1 MPKIIKN
8 LEARLIEEAEKQ
20 ITQNGYAATTM
31 RSVAKGCGVGVG
43 TVYNYFSCKEEL
55 VAKFLLKDWNEALAD
70 FDAISANSQTV
81 RPVARHIYDCLTAF
95 ARQHAA
101 IFQDFAASASFG
113 ASYSQYH
120 RLLRQQLATP
130 LRKFCENDF
139 AAEFAAESLL
149 TWTMASKDFD
159 ELFGMLEKLF

>member
-1 MPKIIKN
+1 MPKIIEN

-20 ITQNGYAATTM
+20 IAQNGYGAMTM
-31 RSVAKGCGVGVG
+31 RSVAKGCGIGVG

-95 ARQHAA
+95 ARRHAA
-101 IFQDFAASASFG
+101 IFQDFSASASFG

-120 RLLRQQLATP
+120 RLLRQQLAKP
-130 LRKFCENDF
+130 LRKFCESDF
-139 AAEFAAESLL
+139 AAEFASEALL
-149 TWTMASKDFD
+149 TWTMASKNFD

>member
-1 MPKIIKN
+1 MPKIIEN
-8 LEARLIEEAEKQ
+8 LEARLIDEAEKQ
-20 ITQNGYAATTM
+20 ITKNGYGAMTM
-31 RSVAKGCGVGVG
+31 RSVAKGCGIGVG

-70 FDAISANSQTV
+70 FDAISENSQTV

-95 ARQHAA
+95 ARRHAA
-101 IFQDFAASASFG
+101 IFQDFSASASFG

-120 RLLRQQLATP
+120 RILRQQLSKP
-130 LRKFCENDF
+130 LRKFCESDF
-139 AAEFAAESLL
+139 AAEFAAEALL

-159 ELFGMLEKLF
+159 ELYGMLEKLF